1 MVQVLNSQKKGNIK
15 DTFIRVKNMGKGSI
29 PLIMIISMKDSL
41 IMMKSQ
47 AKDDLTIK
55 KKTIVTLGPLLMDK
69 SKVEVQK
76 KHKHIHMK
84 GFLIGTKSK
93 VMESL

>member
-1 MVQVLNSQKKGNIK
+1 
-15 DTFIRVKNMGKGSI
+15 MGKGSI
-29 PLIMIISMKDSL
+29 PLIMGISMKDSL

-69 SKVEVQK
+69 SKVEV
-76 KHKHIHMK
+76 
-84 GFLIGTKSK
+84 
-93 VMESL
+93 